1 MSTGSSSLR
10 SFFAS
15 LRLCARSIRDK
26 PAARS
31 SSRKDAKTQKH
42 AKKNSLPIAN
52 QLMIAAWFGLAAGL
66 GEALILSTER
76 YLLDRVV
83 SFGPDVIWMAPLAD
97 LPLFSIVGLLLALLS
112 LQWSRI
118 ASSNNVVLIFTFLVC
133 WGWLLMFAW
142 LHRFAA
148 VLFALGV
155 AFQAARVFGPLLDGL
170 VPAMK
175 RSLPAMAALLV
186 LLAAGIHGWQHIT
199 ESDALAQLPAAAPGA
214 PNVILLVLDTVG
226 AKAVSTYG
234 YARETT
240 PNLDKFAAT
249 SVQFERALS
258 TAPWTLASHASM
270 FTGHY
275 PHELSVDW
283 DKPLDETFPTLA
295 EALRARGY
303 VTGGF
308 VANYYCSFEYGLN
321 RGFTHYEDFAVS
333 GEELAV
339 SSSLVRTATNN
350 ARLRALVGDHQMLTR
365 KNASELNRDLLS
377 WLSRRGNRPF
387 FAFVNYLDAHEP
399 YMPPRPFDLK
409 FGPRNPPK
417 GNLVRRN

>member
-1 MSTGSSSLR
+1 M
-10 SFFAS
+10 
-15 LRLCARSIRDK
+15 
-26 PAARS
+26 
-31 SSRKDAKTQKH
+31 
-42 AKKNSLPIAN
+42 
-52 QLMIAAWFGLAAGL
+52 
-66 GEALILSTER
+66 E
-76 YLLDRVV
+76 RVV

-97 LPLFSIVGLLLALLS
+97 LLLFSIVGLLLALVS
-112 LQWSRI
+112 LRWSRI
-118 ASSNNVVLIFTFLVC
+118 ASSNNVVLIFTFLLC

-148 VLFALGV
+148 LLLALGM
-155 AFQAARVFGPLLDGL
+155 AFQAARVLGRLLDRL
-170 VPAMK
+170 VSAMK
-175 RSLPAMAALLV
+175 RSLPVMAALLV
-186 LLAAGIHGWQHIT
+186 LLAAGIHGGQHIA
-199 ESDALAQLPAAAPGA
+199 ERDALAQLPAAAPGA

-226 AKAVSTYG
+226 AEAVSSYG
-234 YARETT
+234 YTRETT
-240 PNLDKFAAT
+240 PNLDRFAAA
-249 SVQFERALS
+249 SVQFERALA

-365 KNASELNRDLLS
+365 KNASELNRNLLS
-377 WLSRRGNRPF
+377 WLSSRDNRPF

-417 GNLVRRN
+417 GNLVRHELRLSWRRDRDRMTGLMSARASTQQRARALPLPKLPRHGSK